1 MSKNTKTIEQV
12 KVHCQECGV
21 ERDHPQDAR
30 EQLMMKLFGLCNK
43 CAAKWQNTEP
53 VKEVEEVDFGSDLE
67 LEYELDF
74 GPEPKDNIMNRINE
88 FLKEMN

>member
-43 CAAKWQNTEP
+43 CSTKWQSIEP
-53 VKEVEEVDFGSDLE
+53 IEQEEMASEDIE

-74 GPEPKDNIMNRINE
+74 GPKPEEDIMDKINE